1 MGCQEVRSL
10 LSEYLDGEISAREG
24 GMVKDHLAE
33 CEDCA
38 RELEI
43 LRGTAKL
50 LLSVGEVEPPDGLLA
65 CIEAATIRRRTVRR
79 RLRAA
84 LDPLFRLP
92 VYARWTAA
100 SAAAAVLAIAVVLH
114 PGIRGPLV
122 VKPGSPR
129 VEIAAKQP
137 SPPTSATVK
146 PAPRIEVAV
155 TEEGSFA
162 RRPHRARLS
171 RGIASSNVPARKIAA
186 KSPAKAGIAEHEA
199 AASPEPATETAPASE
214 PSSEVAKASTTE
226 EQPTRE
232 IKLGKAVTKPDW
244 QQKEADA
251 LADLRGKLAAR
262 NKQRTLDVRQSPIEE
277 KQYSVNLASVKF

>member
-10 LSEYLDGEISAREG
+10 LSEYLDGEIPASEG
-24 GMVKDHLAE
+24 GMVKEHLAE

-38 RELEI
+38 RELEM

-50 LLSVGEVEPPDGLLA
+50 LFSVGEIEPPDGLLA

-100 SAAAAVLAIAVVLH
+100 SAAVAALAIAVVMH
-114 PGIRGPLV
+114 PGIREPLA
-122 VKPGSPR
+122 VKPGAPR

-137 SPPTSATVK
+137 IPPATVK

-155 TEEGSFA
+155 TEEGSSP
-162 RRPHRARLS
+162 RRPHRAHPGRE
-171 RGIASSNVPARKIAA
+171 IASSTAPARKTVA
-186 KSPAKAGIAEHEA
+186 KSPAKAGVTEHEQA
-199 AASPEPATETAPASE
+199 AQPETESPATPPASE
-214 PSSEVAKASTTE
+214 SSSETVAKVSTTE
-226 EQPTRE
+226 EQPKPE
-232 IKLGKAVTKPDW
+232 IKLGKAVIKPDW

-251 LADLRGKLAAR
+251 LADLRTKLAAR
-262 NKQRTLDVRQSPIEE
+262 NKQRALDARQSPIEE